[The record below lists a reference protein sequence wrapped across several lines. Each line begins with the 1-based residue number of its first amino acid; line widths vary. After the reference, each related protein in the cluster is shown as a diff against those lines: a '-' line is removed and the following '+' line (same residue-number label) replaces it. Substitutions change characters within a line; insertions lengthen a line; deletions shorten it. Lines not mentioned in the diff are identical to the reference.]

1 MDNLLKNTFDNEASF
16 YDETTQYLL
25 LDYDIVLDQVVKKIG
40 FSKHDRFKVLDLGCG
55 TGNLIQKI
63 RDSYPN
69 ATIFALDF
77 SKEMIQIAQ
86 NKNIGNIHYIIANM
100 FELNNISLPYFD
112 VVISSFVF
120 HNFHSIDEHRSIF
133 SLIND
138 HLAVGGK
145 LIIADLIELGDCFQK
160 RETQK
165 ALINLM
171 RNHNLSNEEIVKWL
185 GILEIEDAPLT
196 ISEEIKLL
204 NQNGYEII
212 DTNTYNN
219 NNNAIFIAYK
229 KLDIIQLKSEL
240 LLFGVQLNDYVKNLY
255 LFQNPHKVWKTGNNG
270 IFITINNLD
279 VLIGINHKSNHASAY
294 KIISEKDELFLTK
307 YGIKLNVNI
316 RPLEFP
322 KWFFMKI
329 PKLNNKS
336 FSEYFVYEG
345 NSYLHLA
352 YKKCSF
358 SYKEKCKFC
367 STQRRTGKSE
377 QDIKEICIA
386 LSSALPQIPDSIHI
400 CLGGGTYIPL
410 EDNVEY
416 FSTIIK
422 HIRKYNTKIPIW
434 VEMVPPKL
442 EDIERLIDDGATA
455 FGFNIEIWNDDLR
468 HKICPGK
475 SQISKEH
482 YIEAC
487 KFVLD
492 KLGCNSV
499 GSCLIVGLDTYEST
513 KNAIDV
519 LTEAGIEPCVLPYKV
534 YNRTNLDGYE
544 VDCSYEYD
552 FYRLSQYVSQEA
564 KNKGIIFGE
573 NQGCL
578 KCTCCTIMHD
588 FQNILL

>member
-1 MDNLLKNTFDNEASF
+1 MDNLLKNTFDNEASY

-25 LDYDIVLDQVVKKIG
+25 LDYDFMLDQAIKKIG
-40 FSKHDRFKVLDLGCG
+40 FSKNENFKVLDLGCG

-63 RDSYPN
+63 RDNYPYAN
-69 ATIFALDF
+69 IFALDF
-77 SKEMIQIAQ
+77 SEEMVRIAQ
-86 NKNIGNIHYIIANM
+86 SKNIRDIHYLIANM
-100 FELNNISLPYFD
+100 FELNNINLPYFD

-120 HNFHSIDEHRSIF
+120 HNFHSIDEHRNIF
-133 SLIND
+133 TLINE

-145 LIIADLIELGDCFQK
+145 LIIADIIELGDCFQK
-160 RETQK
+160 KETQK
-165 ALINLM
+165 ALVNLM
-171 RNHNLSNEEIVKWL
+171 RNHNLSDDEIVKWL
-185 GILEIEDAPLT
+185 GILEIEDSPLT

-204 NQNGYEII
+204 NQSGYEII
-212 DTNTYNN
+212 DTNTYD
-219 NNNAIFIAYK
+219 NNNAIFMAYK
-229 KLDIIQLKSEL
+229 KLDVIQLKAEL
-240 LLFGVQLNDYVKNLY
+240 LLSGVQQNDYVKNLY
-255 LFQNPHKVWKTGNNG
+255 LLQNPQNVWKTGNNG

-279 VLIGINHKSNHASAY
+279 LLIGINHKANHDSAY
-294 KIISEKDELFLTK
+294 KIVCEKDDLFLTK
-307 YGIKLNVNI
+307 YDIKLNVNI

-322 KWFFMKI
+322 KWFFTKI
-329 PKLNNKS
+329 PELNNKF

-345 NSYLHLA
+345 NGFLHLA
-352 YKKCSF
+352 YKRCSF

-367 STQRRTGKSE
+367 STQRRKGKSE
-377 QDIKEICIA
+377 QNVKEICFA
-386 LSSALPQIPDSIHI
+386 LSSVLPQIPDNIHI

-410 EDNVEY
+410 EENVEY

-455 FGFNIEIWNDDLR
+455 FGFNIEIWNNDLR

-482 YIEAC
+482 YLEAC

-492 KLGCNSV
+492 KLGGNSV

-513 KNAIDV
+513 KHAIDV
-519 LTEAGIEPCVLPYKV
+519 LVKSGIEPCILPYKI

-544 VDCSYEYD
+544 VACSYEYD
-552 FYRLSQYVSQEA
+552 FYRLSQYASQTA
-564 KNKGIIFGE
+564 KKEGIIFSE

-588 FQNILL
+588 FQNILV